1 MRRSERG
8 IVMARRV
15 IKSVPDPF
23 TPIMSEEEW
32 DEKGWARESEP
43 LAVSPQLETIVS
55 IKLDPADALL
65 VRRAARLLGVTWSE
79 FVRRAA
85 IEAAAE
91 AVRQSEQ

>member
-1 MRRSERG
+1 
-8 IVMARRV
+8 MARRLT
-15 IKSVPDPF
+15 KSVPDPF

-43 LAVSPQLETIVS
+43 LTASSQLGAVIS
-55 IKLDPADALL
+55 IKLDPANALL

-79 FVRRAA
+79 FVQRAA